1 MMRSMKMDLRAA
13 LITGIDIPFPEGQLI
28 IHQPSLM
35 DISRIGEKEFFTGIQ
50 LLCFNKSMLA
60 QDELVLSN
68 QSDFQIFMTVMS
80 SQEARQQKNNV
91 IDVLSLIFPNANV
104 MFTPRALMIDNQ
116 VIDENNFE
124 HLQFI
129 LKEVFCI
136 KNQLSQ
142 SGGYNPADKRAKEIA
157 DKLKAAKEK
166 IAKQKGGDDEGSIIS
181 IYASTIAVGLQL
193 PIFQVNQYTLYQLFD
208 QIERFGLWIAWDI
221 DIKSRLAGATSD
233 SYPDNW
239 MKNIH

>member
-1 MMRSMKMDLRAA
+1 MDLRAA

-28 IHQPSLM
+28 IHQPSLT

-80 SQEARQQKNNV
+80 SQEAQKQKNDV
-91 IDVLSLIFPNANV
+91 INVLSLVFPNAKV
-104 MFTPRALMIDNQ
+104 MFTPRSLMIGDKM
-116 VIDENNFE
+116 IDENNFGQ
-124 HLQFI
+124 LQTI
-129 LKEVFCI
+129 LKDVFCL

-157 DKLKAAKEK
+157 DKLAAAREK
-166 IAKQKGGDDEGSIIS
+166 IAKQKGDDEGSVIS
-181 IYASTIAVGLQL
+181 MYVSIVAVGLQL
-193 PIFQVNQYTLYQLFD
+193 PISEVSSYTLYQLFD
-208 QIERFGLWIAWDI
+208 QIERFGLWTAWDI
-221 DIKSRLAGATSD
+221 DIKGRLAGATSD
-233 SYPDNW
+233 SHPDNW